1 MDAEENNEQD
11 PVSDFG
17 YINEEKAKYSESKHI
32 VFRIVKVELTNK
44 ITILCYDF

>member
-17 YINEEKAKYSESKHI
+17 YINEEKAKYSE
-32 VFRIVKVELTNK
+32 
-44 ITILCYDF
+44 